1 MEVKEGKPKFPGF
14 PFEPYSIQIDFMNS
28 LYESLNRGGVSMLES
43 PTGTGKTMS
52 VICSA
57 LQWVLDRRLQEE
69 VACCEDRGN
78 GDGGAGSDDEPDW
91 MRDFVVN
98 KEENKKEEKCG
109 TMLGKPH
116 KKKETFKDF
125 RVMGVGESPVVKGSE
140 SLQKKIDAVDISDKE
155 FLLEEYESEDE
166 KGLGSASK
174 RKAVKT
180 SFTSSS
186 EDESGEEEE
195 KKLKVYFCSRT
206 HSQLSQFIKELRKT
220 VFANEMDVV
229 SLGSRKNLCIN
240 EEVVA
245 LGNSSR
251 INERCL
257 ELQKKKKNEA
267 TKVKNLKVSAGE
279 RRTKAS
285 SGCPMLRKHRV
296 QQEFRNKVSQQG
308 PLDIEDLANLGRTM
322 GTCPYYGSRSMVRRA
337 DLVVLPYQSLL
348 SKSSREALGLN
359 LKSNIIIVDEAHNL
373 ADSLINMY
381 DSKITLSQLETVHC
395 HVERYFVRFQN
406 LLGHANRRY
415 IQTLMVLMKAFLRVL
430 LDEKDGN
437 LVDYCRDVDQAS
449 EESRASNFTMAIND
463 FLFELNIDNINL
475 VKLLKYIKE
484 SNIMHKVSSYGEK
497 LATLEKISALHKI
510 EEHGEEGSCVSS
522 FQALADILLSLT
534 NKDSD
539 GRIIISRSRST
550 SCRKQ
555 GGYMKY
561 IMLSG
566 EKIFSE
572 IADEAHA
579 VLLVG
584 GTLQP
589 IEETRERLFPW
600 LPPNQLHFFS
610 CGHIIPPDSIMPIA
624 VTRGPTGRSFDF
636 SFSSRSSPDMMR
648 EVGLLLCNLVTVVPE
663 GIVVFFPSFDY
674 ENRVYENWE
683 SSGIL
688 ERITKRKRV
697 FREPRNNMDVESVLK
712 EYKDTIDT
720 LWGMN
725 SEVNQASHS
734 GAILLAVVGAKLSE
748 GINLSDGM
756 GRCIVMVGLPYAS
769 PSDIELLERIKH
781 IEGFRNLKLLENPSF
796 SANYDLYTG
805 DVQGGFDIL
814 RSCSHRGKEYY
825 ENLCMKAVNQSI
837 GRAIRHINDYAAI
850 LLVDTRYASD
860 SSKRSFAHPVTKLP
874 KWIKDRLVSSPI
886 NYGEVHRTMT
896 AIEDGATWRKPL
908 PITLESQMLLR
919 ETIRKTKVFFHKSLN
934 NFCSFFSGEYQKL
947 PRSLSFNPFLC
958 RIGNA
963 STHTSD
969 QFYNE
974 FYDLLQ
980 SDLNRIKMYGNNRFR
995 SAMEDAAC
1003 NGSFMCFSKQSPQ
1016 KSIHEERAQEKN
1028 KGNSHL
1034 RIKEDLNS
1042 QNMNKKAHVL
1052 AQKMKALDMMDA
1064 GDLEHVL
1071 DLEAVPHYYSRL
1083 KSPVYLDIVDK
1094 IFKDMQSELP
1104 VPQPC
1109 ACIKP
1114 SKARLG
1120 PI

>member
-1 MEVKEGKPKFPGF
+1 MEDKEGTPKFPGF
-14 PFEPYSIQIDFMNS
+14 PFKPYSIQIDFMNS
-28 LYESLNRGGVSMLES
+28 LYESLSQGGVSMLES

-57 LQWVLDRRLQEE
+57 LQWVLDRRLQQE
-69 VACCEDRGN
+69 ATCGEDTGN
-78 GDGGAGSDDEPDW
+78 AGGGLGSDDEPDW

-98 KEENKKEEKCG
+98 KEENKKEEKSG
-109 TMLGKPH
+109 SVLGKPH
-116 KKKETFKDF
+116 NNKKSKKICKEV
-125 RVMGVGESPVVKGSE
+125 RVLGVGESNVEKGCE
-140 SLQKKIDAVDISDKE
+140 SLQKKIDVVDISDKE

-166 KGLGSASK
+166 KGLVSVVSK

-180 SFTSSS
+180 SFSSSS
-186 EDESGEEEE
+186 EDESGEEEEEEEE

-206 HSQLSQFIKELRKT
+206 HSQLSQFIKELRRT

-240 EEVVA
+240 EEVVT
-245 LGNSSR
+245 LGNSTR

-267 TKVKNLKVSAGE
+267 TKVKNLKAGAGL
-279 RRTKAS
+279 RRTKVS

-296 QQEFRNKVSQQG
+296 QQEFRNEVSQKG

-322 GTCPYYGSRSMVRRA
+322 GTCPYYGSRSMVQRA

-359 LKSNIIIVDEAHNL
+359 LKSNIIIIDEAHNL

-395 HVERYFVRFQN
+395 HVERYFVRFRN
-406 LLGHANRRY
+406 LLGPANRRY
-415 IQTLMVLMKAFLRVL
+415 IQTLMVLTKAFLRVL
-430 LDEKDGN
+430 LDEKNRD
-437 LVDYCRDVDQAS
+437 LTDSCRDIDEAS
-449 EESRASNFTMAIND
+449 EESRASDFTMAIND

-497 LATLEKISALHKI
+497 LATLEKIPAVHKI
-510 EEHGEEGSCVSS
+510 EEHAEEGSCVSA

-534 NKDSD
+534 NNDGD
-539 GRIIISRSRST
+539 GRIIISRSKST
-550 SCRKQ
+550 SLRKQ

-561 IMLSG
+561 VMLSG

-572 IADEAHA
+572 IVDELHA
-579 VLLVG
+579 VVLVG

-610 CGHIIPPDSIMPIA
+610 CGHIVPPDSIMPI
-624 VTRGPTGRSFDF
+624 VVMRGPTGRSFDF
-636 SFSSRSSPDMMR
+636 SLSSRSSPDMMR
-648 EVGLLLCNLVTVVPE
+648 ELGLLLCNLVTVVPE

-674 ENRVYENWE
+674 ESRVYENWE
-683 SSGIL
+683 ASGIL

-720 LWGMN
+720 LLGMN
-725 SEVNQASHS
+725 SEINQASHS

-796 SANYDLYTG
+796 SSSYDLYNG

-860 SSKRSFAHPVTKLP
+860 FSKRSFAHPVTKLP
-874 KWIKDRLVSSPI
+874 QWIKDRLVSSI
-886 NYGEVHRTMT
+886 NYGEAHR
-896 AIEDGATWRKPL
+896 
-908 PITLESQMLLR
+908 LLHQ
-919 ETIRKTKVFFHKSLN
+919 FFKHKN
-934 NFCSFFSGEYQKL
+934 
-947 PRSLSFNPFLC
+947 
-958 RIGNA
+958 
-963 STHTSD
+963 TS
-969 QFYNE
+969 
-974 FYDLLQ
+974 
-980 SDLNRIKMYGNNRFR
+980 
-995 SAMEDAAC
+995 C
-1003 NGSFMCFSKQSPQ
+1003 P
-1016 KSIHEERAQEKN
+1016 
-1028 KGNSHL
+1028 
-1034 RIKEDLNS
+1034 
-1042 QNMNKKAHVL
+1042 
-1052 AQKMKALDMMDA
+1052 
-1064 GDLEHVL
+1064 
-1071 DLEAVPHYYSRL
+1071 
-1083 KSPVYLDIVDK
+1083 
-1094 IFKDMQSELP
+1094 
-1104 VPQPC
+1104 
-1109 ACIKP
+1109 
-1114 SKARLG
+1114 
-1120 PI
+1120 